1 MKFNPF
7 KDFQF
12 DQIQGG
18 SRKILTAHCA
28 CWNADLNLTL
38 VTGRT
43 KGFIFQIINSLI
55 ESLIESIKKT
65 KSWKIIALSQSEARK
80 QSSRQPPLN
89 CLSWGRLGT
98 KRERRRPW
106 KMAESLNDW
115 GKQDLTSLYLIFDQF
130 ICNIYCSVFPLDV
143 FFNWRVSECTFK
155 PRMEI

>member
-7 KDFQF
+7 KDFQS

-28 CWNADLNLTL
+28 CRNADLNLTL

-55 ESLIESIKKT
+55 DKK

-115 GKQDLTSLYLIFDQF
+115 GKQDLTSLYLIFEQF
-130 ICNIYCSVFPLDV
+130 ICNIYCSVFRLDV
-143 FFNWRVSECTFK
+143 FFKWTASECAFK